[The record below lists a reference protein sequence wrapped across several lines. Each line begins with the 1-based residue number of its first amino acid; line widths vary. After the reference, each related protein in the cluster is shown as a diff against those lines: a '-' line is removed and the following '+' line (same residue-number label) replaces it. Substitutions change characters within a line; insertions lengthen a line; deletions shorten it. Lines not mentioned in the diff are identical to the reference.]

1 MEKRVCIKISEKDN
15 VAVAIYDLKK
25 GTEALPGVITAVDIP
40 QAHKIALKEM
50 KKGDPVYRYGV
61 LLGHV
66 SEDIPLGGWI
76 NEKNLVMAPAPDLD
90 SLKFMQ
96 NIVTELPKPART
108 TWMGYRNPLRDAV
121 DAGDEKAVTR
131 AGALCP
137 AGTRNI
143 LAINTTVQCV
153 TGVLNVAI
161 RRIKAEIL
169 PKYPN
174 VDDVIAVN
182 HPYGCGV
189 AIDGSLPWIVSANGG
204 RSSIHLRTS
213 SYCRSIKAMRP

>member
-121 DAGDEKAVTR
+121 DAGD
-131 AGALCP
+131 
-137 AGTRNI
+137 
-143 LAINTTVQCV
+143 
-153 TGVLNVAI
+153 
-161 RRIKAEIL
+161 
-169 PKYPN
+169 
-174 VDDVIAVN
+174 
-182 HPYGCGV
+182 
-189 AIDGSLPWIVSANGG
+189 
-204 RSSIHLRTS
+204 
-213 SYCRSIKAMRP
+213 

>member
-137 AGTRNI
+137 AVSLRRSPGTSRSLSGRMESTI
-143 LAINTTVQCV
+143 SW
-153 TGVLNVAI
+153 GSFSSRREI
-161 RRIKAEIL
+161 R
-169 PKYPN
+169 P
-174 VDDVIAVN
+174 
-182 HPYGCGV
+182 
-189 AIDGSLPWIVSANGG
+189 
-204 RSSIHLRTS
+204 RTS
-213 SYCRSIKAMRP
+213 RAAFSRM